1 MSAWVGT
8 VAFVVGLAVAIAIH
22 EWGHFWTAR
31 RFGMRAERYFI
42 GFGPTLW
49 STRRGEVEYGVKWI
63 LFGGFVRIAGM
74 STEDVRLGPV
84 AQEVFDPD
92 AVAQDRRSV
101 VERSGLELEDVPALP
116 DRTWKR
122 LDGEMLR
129 RGVPDEQRRALVER
143 TRRHV
148 GGEGS
153 PRAAADAFAEQAD
166 GLLEDT
172 GRFGDVRHRVLRG
185 DEGRFFHDRP
195 AWQRAIVLASG
206 SGMHFVQA
214 IALLFVAFW
223 AFGVQPSTTI
233 GDVLPGSPA
242 EEAGMETGST
252 IVAVERTEVRSFE
265 QVRQV
270 LAERP
275 AETVA
280 VTIERDG
287 ARDDVGLTTAV
298 VVDDVPAG
306 SELAAAGLLPRD
318 RILAVDGTSLRS
330 MAQLRQAA
338 AGGGEVTLS
347 VERFAPGGV
356 DGEEIVTLTEDVAV
370 PADLVDD
377 VADRAAGMAGFVP
390 DVTGFGPVGAL
401 RATFVGEGSFPAM
414 VSGTFEAFGAL
425 FGPEGLGAIPAQLA
439 GAERDPTG
447 ASLASPVGLAQVA
460 GEGTAAA
467 GLFFLLGLLA
477 ALNVFVGIFNLV
489 PLPPLDGGHLAVLA
503 VERSV
508 NGVRQLRGQPADY
521 RIDPR
526 AVSAVAVPVILL
538 LGFLF
543 LAVLVLDITN
553 PLRLPQ

>member
-1 MSAWVGT
+1 
-8 VAFVVGLAVAIAIH
+8 
-22 EWGHFWTAR
+22 
-31 RFGMRAERYFI
+31 
-42 GFGPTLW
+42 
-49 STRRGEVEYGVKWI
+49 
-63 LFGGFVRIAGM
+63 
-74 STEDVRLGPV
+74 
-84 AQEVFDPD
+84 
-92 AVAQDRRSV
+92 
-101 VERSGLELEDVPALP
+101 
-116 DRTWKR
+116 
-122 LDGEMLR
+122 
-129 RGVPDEQRRALVER
+129 
-143 TRRHV
+143 
-148 GGEGS
+148 
-153 PRAAADAFAEQAD
+153 
-166 GLLEDT
+166 
-172 GRFGDVRHRVLRG
+172 
-185 DEGRFFHDRP
+185 
-195 AWQRAIVLASG
+195 
-206 SGMHFVQA
+206 
-214 IALLFVAFW
+214 
-223 AFGVQPSTTI
+223 
-233 GDVLPGSPA
+233 
-242 EEAGMETGST
+242 
-252 IVAVERTEVRSFE
+252 
-265 QVRQV
+265 
-270 LAERP
+270 
-275 AETVA
+275 
-280 VTIERDG
+280 
-287 ARDDVGLTTAV
+287 
-298 VVDDVPAG
+298 
-306 SELAAAGLLPRD
+306 
-318 RILAVDGTSLRS
+318 
-330 MAQLRQAA
+330 
-338 AGGGEVTLS
+338 VTLS

-414 VSGTFEAFGAL
+414 VTGTFEAFGAL